1 VYSTTSEQEV
11 TIVAWLTLHTDVRP
25 IGKAAAVVGLLVV
38 LAFLV
43 GIAVSGRAEYG
54 GTPVEVRVLPLF
66 GFVPPTLTVQR
77 GAIVSW
83 VNDDELPH
91 TVTST
96 DGVFASQAIQSK
108 ESFLFRFDVPGTYG
122 YFSGFQPHMMG
133 RIVVR

>member
-1 VYSTTSEQEV
+1 M
-11 TIVAWLTLHTDVRP
+11 AWHTPFALVRH
-25 IGKAAAVVGLLVV
+25 IGGAAALVLLL

-43 GIAVSGRAEYG
+43 GISVLGRAEYG
-54 GTPVEVRVLPLF
+54 GPPAEVRMSPLS

-122 YFSGFQPHMMG
+122 YFSGFQPHMTG

>member
-1 VYSTTSEQEV
+1 M
-11 TIVAWLTLHTDVRP
+11 AWDTPFAPVRH
-25 IGKAAAVVGLLVV
+25 IGRAAALALLLL
-38 LAFLV
+38 LASHV
-43 GIAVSGRAEYG
+43 GITVSGRAEYG
-54 GTPVEVRVLPLF
+54 GPPVEVRMSPFL
-66 GFVPPTLTVQR
+66 GFVPPTLTVQK

-122 YFSGFQPHMMG
+122 YFSGFQPHMTG